1 MPKYDISRLTIAITG
16 STGGLGPALA
26 KALHAKG
33 AKLALLDLDGA
44 AAQQQAASLGGP
56 ARARGWAVNVRSMDS
71 LQQAIDEAAAVI
83 ANAGITE
90 TEALVNGSEAAF
102 TRVIDI
108 NLNGVW
114 RTFKAAIPHVRQRQ
128 GYLLAISSMAAFIHS
143 PLQSS
148 YAASKAGVWAM
159 CDSIRLELR
168 HLGVGVG
175 SVHPT
180 FFPTPMMDNLL
191 ADSAGSHIWDGNKGG
206 FWKMVTL
213 ESVVAAIVEGIE
225 RRSDM
230 IVAPKRIGL
239 IARAPG
245 VFRKAV
251 EVLGFKDSEIEQA
264 VTAVNPALT
273 ITALAEYAMA
283 RIPALVPMC

>member
-1 MPKYDISRLTIAITG
+1 MAKYDISKLTIAITG
-16 STGGLGPALA
+16 STGGLGSALA

-56 ARARGWAVNVRSMDS
+56 SRAQGWAVNVRSMES
-71 LQQAIDEAAAVI
+71 LEQAINDAAAHFGGLDMVI

-90 TEALVNGSEAAF
+90 MEALVNGSEAAF

-114 RTFKAAIPHVRQRQ
+114 RTFKAAIPHVRQRR

-148 YAASKAGVWAM
+148 YSASKAGVWAM

-168 HLGVGVG
+168 HMGVGVG

-180 FFPTPMMDNLL
+180 FFPTPMMDGVF
-191 ADSAGSHIWDGNKGG
+191 ADEAGNRIWDGNKGG
-206 FWKMVTL
+206 IWKMVTL
-213 ESVVAAIVEGIE
+213 ESVVAGIVEGIE
-225 RRSDM
+225 QRSDM

-251 EVLGFKDSEIEQA
+251 EVLGFRDSEIEQA
-264 VTAVNPALT
+264 VTAAGRRC
-273 ITALAEYAMA
+273 I
-283 RIPALVPMC
+283 

>member
-1 MPKYDISRLTIAITG
+1 MPKYDISKLTIAITG
-16 STGGLGPALA
+16 STGGLGSALA

-44 AAQQQAASLGGP
+44 AAQQQAESLGGP
-56 ARARGWAVNVRSMDS
+56 GRAKGWAVNVRSMES
-71 LQQAIDEAAAVI
+71 LQQAIDAAAAHFGGLDLVI

-90 TEALVNGSEAAF
+90 MEALVNGSEAAF

-114 RTFKAAIPHVRQRQ
+114 RTFKAAIPHVQKRK

-180 FFPTPMMDNLL
+180 FFPTPMMDGVF
-191 ADSAGSHIWDGNKGG
+191 ADEAGNRIWDGNKGG
-206 FWKMVTL
+206 IWKMVTL
-213 ESVVAAIVEGIE
+213 ESVVVAIVEGIE
-225 RRSDM
+225 QRSDM

-251 EVLGFKDSEIEQA
+251 EMLGFRDSEIEQA
-264 VTAVNPALT
+264 VAA
-273 ITALAEYAMA
+273 AG
-283 RIPALVPMC
+283 RR

>member
-1 MPKYDISRLTIAITG
+1 MAKYDISNLTIAITG
-16 STGGLGPALA
+16 STGGLGSALA
-26 KALHAKG
+26 KTLHAKG

-56 ARARGWAVNVRSMDS
+56 SRAQGWAVNVRSMES
-71 LQQAIDEAAAVI
+71 LEQAINDAAAHFGGLDMVI

-90 TEALVNGSEAAF
+90 MEALVNGSEAAF

-114 RTFKAAIPHVRQRQ
+114 RTFKAAIPHVRQRR

-168 HLGVGVG
+168 HMGVGVG

-180 FFPTPMMDNLL
+180 FFPTPMMDGVF
-191 ADSAGSHIWDGNKGG
+191 ADEAGNRIWDGNKGG
-206 FWKMVTL
+206 IWKMVTL

-225 RRSDM
+225 QRSDM
-230 IVAPKRIGL
+230 IVVPKRIGL

-251 EVLGFKDSEIEQA
+251 EVLGFRDSEIEQA
-264 VTAVNPALT
+264 VTAAG
-273 ITALAEYAMA
+273 
-283 RIPALVPMC
+283 RR

>member
-1 MPKYDISRLTIAITG
+1 MAKYDISRLTIAITG
-16 STGGLGPALA
+16 STGGLGSALA

-56 ARARGWAVNVRSMDS
+56 ARAKGWTVNVRSMDS
-71 LQQAIDEAAAVI
+71 LQQAIDAAAAHFGGLDLVI

-90 TEALVNGSEAAF
+90 MEALVNGSEATF

-114 RTFKAAIPHVRQRQ
+114 RTFKAAVPHVQKRK

-180 FFPTPMMDNLL
+180 FFPTPMMDGVF
-191 ADSAGSHIWDGNKGG
+191 ADAAGNRIWDGNKGG
-206 FWKMVTL
+206 IWKMVTL
-213 ESVVAAIVEGIE
+213 ASVVTAIVEGIE
-225 RRSDM
+225 QRSDM

-239 IARAPG
+239 ITRAPG

-251 EVLGFKDSEIEQA
+251 EALGFRDSEIEQA
-264 VTAVNPALT
+264 VAA
-273 ITALAEYAMA
+273 AG
-283 RIPALVPMC
+283 RR

>member
-16 STGGLGPALA
+16 STGGLGSALA

-71 LQQAIDEAAAVI
+71 LQQAMDEAAAHFGGLDMVI

-90 TEALVNGSEAAF
+90 MEALVNGSEAAF

-114 RTFKAAIPHVRQRQ
+114 RTFKAAIPHVQKRK

-264 VTAVNPALT
+264 VTAAG
-273 ITALAEYAMA
+273 
-283 RIPALVPMC
+283 RR

>member
-1 MPKYDISRLTIAITG
+1 MAKYDISRLTIAITG
-16 STGGLGPALA
+16 STGGLGSALA

-44 AAQQQAASLGGP
+44 AAQQQATALGGP
-56 ARARGWAVNVRSMDS
+56 ARAQGWTVNVRSMES
-71 LQQAIDEAAAVI
+71 LQLAMDAAAAHFGGLDLVI

-90 TEALVNGSEAAF
+90 MEALVNGSEAAF

-114 RTFKAAIPHVRQRQ
+114 RTFKAAIPHVQKRR

-180 FFPTPMMDNLL
+180 FFPTPMMDGVF
-191 ADSAGSHIWDGNKGG
+191 ADEAGTRIWDGNKGG
-206 FWKMVTL
+206 IWKMVTL
-213 ESVVAAIVEGIE
+213 ESVVAAIVDGIE
-225 RRSDM
+225 HRRDM
-230 IVAPKRIGL
+230 IVAPKRIEL

-251 EVLGFKDSEIEQA
+251 ELLGFRDSEIEKA
-264 VTAVNPALT
+264 V
-273 ITALAEYAMA
+273 LAAG
-283 RIPALVPMC
+283 RR